1 MRFNSFVR
9 WSRGLTAAFVTAL
22 ASGLLSG
29 MIGCFGTA
37 DTKPPMSSDKPTEK
51 QAVSVSSALAALHP
65 LEFEIGV
72 PRDLPSG
79 ELNAWGDVMLADLV
93 DPEVDDAKL
102 KAALQPYLDEV
113 VIERVLRRQFVPRD
127 SVAIRDAIWAR
138 GIAEAVA
145 KNTDNDLARV
155 VQLFRYVT
163 QNLHVLPDDKVPLG
177 VFDRLQLGFGQP
189 EDRAWTFALLAQQLK
204 LPTVIV
210 EPKLPDDAAKS
221 VLVGV
226 VIDPEIYLFDATVGL
241 PIPAVDDDLKQV
253 QITKVATLQQVLA
266 NDAVLRQLDL
276 EGNPYPYQSE
286 HFRAAKLAVIGD
298 STLWSRRSEALQNGM
313 AKEST
318 AVVFQPLVSVGPF
331 EGVLD
336 QVAAVVKDQ
345 LPAGSVGVW
354 KYAEERREQREV
366 LNAEQLAGLRELFD
380 PFQAPRPLIIVPIE
394 KPEAGKAPVKLE
406 FGKGWNHL
414 LIARTKQLIGQS
426 TESIPMYLKLQGWS
440 RIPPTP
446 SKGLAV
452 PAEFEAEVTRLIPED
467 VQRLH
472 GQAAELALFWRATCQ
487 LSLGEYGTAANDFET
502 YLTRVARGTFPAQ
515 SRYLAGLATALKGN
529 PSRALAFLSRIDASD
544 SQYRAARI
552 LMKRWKAL
560 ADDGASDQ

>member
-1 MRFNSFVR
+1 MRFNSVAR
-9 WSRGLTAAFVTAL
+9 WSRGLIVAAVTML
-22 ASGLLSG
+22 VSGLLCG
-29 MIGCFGTA
+29 AIGCFGTA
-37 DTKPPMSSDKPTEK
+37 ETKSPTTSDKPAEK

-65 LEFEIGV
+65 IEFEIGV

-79 ELNAWGDVMLADLV
+79 ELNSWGDVMLADLM
-93 DPEVDDAKL
+93 DPEVDEGKL
-102 KAALQPYLDEV
+102 REALKPFLDEV
-113 VIERVLRRQFVPRD
+113 MIERVLRRQFVPRD

-138 GIAEAVA
+138 GIAETVA
-145 KNTDNDLARV
+145 KTTDSDLDRV
-155 VQLFRYVT
+155 VQLFQFVT
-163 QNLHVLPDDKVPLG
+163 QNLHVLPDDNVPLG
-177 VFDRLQLGFGQP
+177 LFDRLQLGFGQP

-204 LPTVIV
+204 LPTVII
-210 EPKLPDDAAKS
+210 EPKLPDDAKKS

-241 PIPAVDDDLKQV
+241 PIPAENDDQQQV

-266 NDAVLRQLDL
+266 SDAVLRQLDL
-276 EGNPYPYQSE
+276 EGHAYPYQSE
-286 HFRAAKLAVIGD
+286 HFRAATLSVIGD
-298 STLWSRRSEALQNGM
+298 TTLWSRRSEALQNGM

-336 QVAAVVKDQ
+336 QVVSVVKGQ
-345 LPAGSVGVW
+345 LPAGNVGVW
-354 KYAEERREQREV
+354 KYAEDRREQREV
-366 LNAEQLAGLRELFD
+366 LNAEQVAGLKELFD

-414 LIARTKQLIGQS
+414 LIARTKQLIGQT
-426 TESIPMYLKLQGWS
+426 TESIPMYLKLQGWA

-529 PSRALAFLSRIDASD
+529 PSRALAFMSRIDPSD
-544 SQYRAARI
+544 PQYRAARI

-560 ADDGASDQ
+560 ADDGASEK